1 VKQQWDSWMVPS
13 TSEEYR
19 ALLVIISMNKKK
31 CAATYLGV
39 MPYECA
45 LKLQQ
50 RLVQSRAEGSI
61 PDVLLLLQHP
71 AVLTMGRFRGQE
83 DIIVPLERLAQEGI
97 EVFHTNRGGGITYHG
112 PGQLVGYPILNL
124 RENHLGVR
132 EYIWKLEEVIIK
144 LLLALG
150 IQGYRVAKYP
160 GGVWVGGKKV
170 CSIGI
175 RVNHCIAMHGFA
187 VNVSNDLRYFEYIRP
202 CGLRSEVMTSLLE
215 LMGRPVEV
223 ETITGNLI
231 DSFSETF
238 GLKFEQGDYKW
249 LAMLGVLSG

>member
-1 VKQQWDSWMVPS
+1 M
-13 TSEEYR
+13 
-19 ALLVIISMNKKK
+19 

-39 MPYECA
+39 MPYESA

-50 RLVQSRAEGSI
+50 KLVQSRAEGSI
-61 PDVLLLLQHP
+61 SDVLLLLQHP
-71 AVLTMGRFRGQE
+71 AVLTIGRFRGQE
-83 DIIVPLERLAQEGI
+83 DIIVPLKRLAQEGI

-124 RENHLGVR
+124 RANHLGVR
-132 EYIWKLEEVIIK
+132 QYIWKLEEVIIK

-150 IQGYRVAKYP
+150 IQGYRVTRYP
-160 GGVWVGGKKV
+160 GGVWAGEKKV

-175 RVNHCIAMHGFA
+175 RVNHCITMHGFT

-202 CGLRSEVMTSLLE
+202 CGLRGEVMTSLQE
-215 LMGRPVEV
+215 LMGRPLEV
-223 ETITGNLI
+223 ETIAGNLI

-238 GLKFEQGDYKW
+238 GLKFEQGECKW
-249 LAMLGVLSG
+249 LSMLGVLSG

>member
-1 VKQQWDSWMVPS
+1 M
-13 TSEEYR
+13 
-19 ALLVIISMNKKK
+19 

-39 MPYECA
+39 IPYECA

-71 AVLTMGRFRGQE
+71 AVLTIGRFRGQE

-150 IQGYRVAKYP
+150 IQGYRVTRHP
-160 GGVWVGGKKV
+160 GGVWVGEKKI
-170 CSIGI
+170 CSVGI
-175 RVNHCIAMHGFA
+175 RVSRYITMHGFA
-187 VNVSNDLRYFEYIRP
+187 LNVGNDLQYFEYIRP

-215 LMGRPVEV
+215 LLGRPVEM
-223 ETITGNLI
+223 ETIAGNLI

-238 GLKFEQGDYKW
+238 GIKFEQGDCKW
-249 LAMLGVLSG
+249 LSMLGVLSG